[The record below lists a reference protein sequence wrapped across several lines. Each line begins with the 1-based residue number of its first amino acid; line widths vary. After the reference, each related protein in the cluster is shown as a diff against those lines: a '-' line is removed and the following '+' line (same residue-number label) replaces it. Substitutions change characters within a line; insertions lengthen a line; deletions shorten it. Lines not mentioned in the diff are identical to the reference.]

1 MPFVPEHLGVS
12 EAGLPLLHE
21 LIHQQTGL
29 SYANG
34 RSELL
39 VDRLTPLVLARGLRS
54 YLDFYYLLKFDDQS
68 VLAWRDVM
76 DALSVQETYFWRE
89 ADQVRALT
97 CHVLPEL
104 LRGAPR
110 QKVRIWSIPCATGEE
125 PLTIAMALEEAGWF
139 DRAHIEIHASDAS
152 AAAIAKAREGVY
164 RERAFRALPTHL
176 RDAYFERSGA
186 FWRPIPALRNRI
198 TSWSVVNLM
207 ARAEMQAFAG
217 TQIVFCRNAFIY
229 FSKDSMTEVVRTFED
244 IMPDPGY
251 LFVGAS
257 ESLLKI
263 TSAFELEEIGGAF
276 VYVKPA
282 PAVKKGLD
290 G

>member
-21 LIHQQTGL
+21 LIHEHTGL

-39 VDRLTPLVLARGLRS
+39 LDRLTPLVLARGFRS

-68 VLAWRDVM
+68 SLAWREVM

-89 ADQVRALT
+89 ADQMRALT

-104 LRGAPR
+104 LRDAPR
-110 QKVRIWSIPCATGEE
+110 QTVRIWSIPCATGEE

-139 DRAHIEIHASDAS
+139 DRARIEIHASDGS
-152 AAAIAKAREGVY
+152 AAAIARAGEAVY
-164 RERAFRALPTHL
+164 RERSFRALPVHL
-176 RDAYFERSGA
+176 RDAYFERNGA
-186 FWRPIPALRNRI
+186 QWRPIPALRDRI

-207 ARAEMQAFAG
+207 ARGEMLPYAG

-229 FSKDSMTEVVRTFED
+229 FSKDSMKDVVRTFED

-257 ESLLKI
+257 ESL
-263 TSAFELEEIGGAF
+263 SRVSDRFVLEDVDRAF
-276 VYVKPA
+276 VYVKR
-282 PAVKKGLD
+282 
-290 G
+290 